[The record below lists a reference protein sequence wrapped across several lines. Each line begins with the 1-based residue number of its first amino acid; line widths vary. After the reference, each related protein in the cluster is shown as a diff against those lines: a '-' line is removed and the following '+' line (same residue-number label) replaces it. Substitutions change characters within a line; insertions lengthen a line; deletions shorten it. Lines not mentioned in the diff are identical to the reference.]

1 MTKRKQL
8 DVEFAP
14 GWADEMDLNQEEYDA
29 LIDGIK
35 QLVATGE
42 IFENSTPIDEL
53 PQEEQQDPYIPVR
66 PKNCPRRNRETTP
79 LHPNT
84 SQRPLTHPEQFV
96 VQSAPNT
103 PIGS

>member
-29 LIDGIK
+29 LVDGIK

-42 IFENSTPIDEL
+42 IFEN
-53 PQEEQQDPYIPVR
+53 EQQEIFEPIKH
-66 PKNCPRRNRETTP
+66 KNIR
-79 LHPNT
+79 H
-84 SQRPLTHPEQFV
+84 
-96 VQSAPNT
+96 
-103 PIGS
+103 